1 MAELISQA
9 VRKFDVSPLLH
20 RIGKLAERRSHRGDG
35 LGAEPPQRVEE
46 RTEGDLP
53 KGETHGG
60 KSSTDLVPVHSPEL
74 LQSIGKIIQALNS
87 GPDCSGTEQTTDV
100 GQHAKAAGNTADFEQ
115 GATHG
120 DEALADLVPT
130 ELRELAESFSK
141 VRKCFGGESDGGC
154 TKHAR
159 QASKLAD
166 TNGNEANLT
175 HGSTHGDETSADL
188 TPIEF
193 GELAESFAEFSQRF
207 DGQLEVRATKESGNL
222 AEFAQSD
229 GNKTDFTK
237 CATHGDEALADLI
250 PIVVGEFAESIA
262 QFGEGFDGDVDGR
275 SAEQSGKFTELS
287 DTDGDQT
294 DFTKGAT
301 HGDKALAD
309 GLPIV
314 ECEFAEGI
322 RQGWERIGYY
332 FDADG
337 SNDGLQSGD
346 LTNASRN
353 DGHFAES
360 PAHCGKP
367 SSDGAPIV
375 LGEFIEC
382 VGDVAERLRHEHDA
396 CRCFDLALSEST
408 KQHHD
413 AGHFGKCPTHCGKAS
428 SDLIPIGLGDLH
440 EGVGDITE

>member
-1 MAELISQA
+1 M
-9 VRKFDVSPLLH
+9 
-20 RIGKLAERRSHRGDG
+20 G
-35 LGAEPPQRVEE
+35 
-46 RTEGDLP
+46 
-53 KGETHGG
+53 
-60 KSSTDLVPVHSPEL
+60 
-74 LQSIGKIIQALNS
+74 
-87 GPDCSGTEQTTDV
+87 C
-100 GQHAKAAGNTADFEQ
+100 
-115 GATHG
+115 
-120 DEALADLVPT
+120 
-130 ELRELAESFSK
+130 
-141 VRKCFGGESDGGC
+141 ESDGSR
-154 TKHAR
+154 TKHTR
-159 QASKLAD
+159 QASKLAN

-175 HGSTHGDETSADL
+175 HGSAHGDETSADL

-207 DGQLEVRATKESGNL
+207 DGQLDVRATKESGNL

-229 GNKTDFTK
+229 GNKTDLTK
-237 CATHGDEALADLI
+237 GATHGDESLADLI
-250 PIVVGEFAESIA
+250 PIVVGEFAESFA
-262 QFGEGFDGDVDGR
+262 QFVEGFDGDVDGR
-275 SAEQSGKFTELS
+275 SAEQSGEFAELS

-301 HGDKALAD
+301 HGDKTLAY

-314 ECEFAEGI
+314 GCEFAEGI
-322 RQGWERIGYY
+322 RQGRERIGYY

-337 SNDGLQSGD
+337 SNDGFHSGD

-360 PAHCGKP
+360 PTHCGKA
-367 SSDGAPIV
+367 SFDGAPIV

-382 VGDVAERLRHEHDA
+382 VGNVAERLRHEHDA

-413 AGHFGKCPTHCGKAS
+413 AGHFGKRATHGDETAA
-428 SDLIPIGLGDLH
+428 DLIPIGLGDLH